1 MVKSPQIDQ
10 TTIERLTEPVAART
24 CKSIGMMPKMM
35 PVVTVKMV
43 VVTMTM
49 KIMLVVIMT
58 MKIMLVVIMPKKIM
72 IFLSSLKLFI
82 KFETHSSWRHKY
94 SAADDAA
101 DDHLN

>member
-35 PVVTVKMV
+35 PVVT
-43 VVTMTM
+43 MTK

-72 IFLSSLKLFI
+72 IFLSSLKLTPVGDTNI
-82 KFETHSSWRHKY
+82 PLPMMQPTIT
-94 SAADDAA
+94 
-101 DDHLN
+101 

>member
-35 PVVTVKMV
+35 PVVT
-43 VVTMTM
+43 MTK